1 MPNYEGRITGWAVGD
16 DLLIRRTI
24 DRTESNLP
32 NGVVVTD
39 AWFTVKAA
47 IADLDAAA
55 VVDKQT
61 TTTDAPG
68 IGQVEDDGGGDV
80 DPIIRFDLTDADTRA
95 IGTLHRKY
103 DIQVK
108 VTGGA
113 IYTGEKGEIWGEG
126 DVTLD
131 IT

>member
-1 MPNYEGRITGWAVGD
+1 MPNYAGKITGFAVGD

-24 DRTESNLP
+24 DRTGSNLP
-32 NGVVVTD
+32 SGVDVTD
-39 AWFTVKAA
+39 AWFTVKND
-47 IADLDAAA
+47 IADLDDDAIFS
-55 VVDKQT
+55 KQI
-61 TTTDAPG
+61 TTTDDPG
-68 IGQVEDDGGGDV
+68 TGQIEDDGGGNV
-80 DPIIRFDLTDADTRA
+80 DPVIRFDLTDIDTRA
-95 IGTLHRKY
+95 IDTLHRKY

-131 IT
+131 IA

>member
-24 DRTESNLP
+24 DRVLSNLP
-32 NGVVVTD
+32 SGVDVTD
-39 AWFTVKAA
+39 AWMTIKAA
-47 IADLDAAA
+47 STDPDVDAI
-55 VVDKQT
+55 VDKQVT
-61 TTTDAPG
+61 TIDDPG
-68 IGQVEDDGGGDV
+68 TGQIEDDGGGNV
-80 DPIIRFDLTDADTRA
+80 DPVVRFDLTDVDTRA
-95 IGTLHRKY
+95 IGTTHRKY

-126 DVTLD
+126 DITLD